1 MPMKFKSGKKD
12 CVLSISSRQEVSR
25 RCLFSKL
32 RAWKSRVKKGQTDLL
47 HLPVVKVGKQYKK
60 IQLTLWGDVCI
71 LIMPTGQQC
80 YDCAPDIWEFSKT
93 HPSPEPEFRIWY
105 LINVNLY
112 VVLFEEMGFV

>member
-12 CVLSISSRQEVSR
+12 CVLSISAKQEVSR

-71 LIMPTGQQC
+71 LIMPIGLQCC
-80 YDCAPDIWEFSKT
+80 YDVTPDIWELYT
-93 HPSPEPEFRIWY
+93 HP
-105 LINVNLY
+105 NL
-112 VVLFEEMGFV
+112 VVFFWSVRLEIDIYKKL

>member
-1 MPMKFKSGKKD
+1 MKLDLCHLSKSKMAWFFLQCQWNSSQGKKIAFL
-12 CVLSISSRQEVSR
+12 VSARQEVSR

-80 YDCAPDIWEFSKT
+80 YDWAPDILE
-93 HPSPEPEFRIWY
+93 
-105 LINVNLY
+105 L
-112 VVLFEEMGFV
+112 